1 MFLKRLKSNIK
12 NPVFLNFFLFFF
24 FLCVFVIFLFLF
36 FFFVCVFLFCFF
48 CFLIKT
54 YSVRQVLA
62 KVLGSH
68 LACDIF
74 DLIKVLYG

>member
-1 MFLKRLKSNIK
+1 M
-12 NPVFLNFFLFFF
+12 
-24 FLCVFVIFLFLF
+24 C
-36 FFFVCVFLFCFF
+36 FFVLFF

-68 LACDIF
+68 LACNIF